1 MAETDAQGHEIG
13 HAVNLQQLLMAA
25 SGERIGR
32 SSSSSDAFLQLMDR
46 KFLQV
51 VTEVDPV
58 QAAAIRQI
66 SHREAPIGP

>member
-1 MAETDAQGHEIG
+1 MADEQGHEVG

-32 SSSSSDAFLQLMDR
+32 QSGHETSFLALMDR

-51 VTEVDPV
+51 VTEVDPI
-58 QAAAIRQI
+58 QAAAVRQI